1 MKIRS
6 GFVSNSSS
14 SSFVIIG
21 FKLPTDDESKKKF
34 LKYKGIEIPED
45 DDDLW
50 SAYSDALYDTSS
62 VLTGDGEYWAG
73 KIISDSNGNDCGDM
87 ERNEIDITAA
97 IAEAEAMREIFDI
110 DPSVPVKLITGE
122 RSC

>member
-45 DDDLW
+45 DEELYE
-50 SAYSDALYDTSS
+50 AFYEAVYDTDN
-62 VLTGDGEYWAG
+62 VLTGDGEFWAG
-73 KIISDSNGNDCGDM
+73 KIITDSDEYM
-87 ERNEIDITAA
+87 EMNEIDITAA

-110 DPSVPVKLITGE
+110 DPSVPVKLYTGE